1 MKDKYIILS
10 AIVSAGLILGTLW
23 YVKVNQKCNG
33 VSGACSVP
41 EEQNISN
48 GVMGKENNIQIIRIL
63 AHGGYSP
70 QQISAKA
77 GIPVR
82 IEMETKGTYDC
93 SSVFVIPSLNYQKR
107 LPPTGITTIDVP
119 AQKSG
124 SSLTGLC
131 GMGMYSF
138 EIEFN

>member
-1 MKDKYIILS
+1 MKIKQAPVILS
-10 AIVSAGLILGTLW
+10 LIISAGIIFGAV
-23 YVKVNQKCNG
+23 YYANSDRGCDDSSAVCPI
-33 VSGACSVP
+33 SGEFGA
-41 EEQNISN
+41 ITDR
-48 GVMGKENNIQIIRIL
+48 GNNTQIIRII

-70 QQISAKA
+70 RQISAKA
-77 GIPVR
+77 GVPMR

-93 SSVFVIPSLNYQKR
+93 SSVFVIPSLKYQKR
-107 LPPTGITTIDVP
+107 LPPTGVTVIDVP